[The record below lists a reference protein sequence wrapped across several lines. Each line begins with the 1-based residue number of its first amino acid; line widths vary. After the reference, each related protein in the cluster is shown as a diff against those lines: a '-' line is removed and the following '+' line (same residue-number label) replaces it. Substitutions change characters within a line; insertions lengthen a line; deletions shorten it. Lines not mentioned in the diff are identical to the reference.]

1 MVQITT
7 GSENTVKAY
16 EFLKDNKNQMF
27 TIKEIATALGLS
39 SAQILG
45 GLTSLNKK
53 GAVDKH
59 EVEVEGKA
67 LKAYSASGVEVE
79 FITKEPAKM
88 SDKAIRV
95 LEYLKNGGSGQTH
108 AEIAEALEVAPD
120 ELLYGT
126 EKIKKIDYDEELK
139 MLLEDCND
147 FEMHVLGEMLVN
159 TKRSIRSNLL
169 LLNRKK

>member
-16 EFLKDNKNQMF
+16 EFLKDNQNQMF
-27 TIKEIATALGLS
+27 TIKEIAEALGLS

-67 LKAYSASGVEVE
+67 LKAYSANGVEVE
-79 FITKEPAKM
+79 FIAKETAKM

-108 AEIAEALEVAPD
+108 AEIAEALEVAPVAGVVGVVNSLVKKNLAEREEVQVEVGED
-120 ELLYGT
+120 EVKTLKIIKIT
-126 EKIKKIDYDEELK
+126 EEGMNFKY
-139 MLLEDCND
+139 
-147 FEMHVLGEMLVN
+147 
-159 TKRSIRSNLL
+159 
-169 LLNRKK
+169 